1 MADNQEKIDQLSRQL
16 EHLLQRQQAFSDEI
30 NELRK
35 ALSRLKAFEDGKPA
49 QKEEIPTTPQPTDN
63 APEVDTPV
71 VPQAQVIT
79 SHGKDFIG
87 EQPTTV
93 RKPSK
98 RNARSNWEKFIG
110 ENLINKIGI
119 IITIIGVAI
128 GAKYSIEHNLISP
141 LTRIVLGYAS
151 GLALLGFGIRLKS
164 NYENYSSVLVSGAMT
179 IMYFIS
185 YAAYDF
191 YELIPQG
198 IAFTLMVVFTAFT
211 ITAALNYNKQ
221 IIAVLGLVG
230 AYAVPF
236 LLSDGS
242 GKVAVL
248 YSYMVIL
255 NCGVMIIAF
264 KKYWKPLFFSAFVL
278 TWLIYVPWVVISYE
292 AEQHFALALLFLFLF
307 FLIFYVT
314 FIAYKMIGKE
324 KFSAFDVL
332 LVMSNS
338 FIFYGIGYGLISG
351 QEQGNAYLGLFTL
364 GNALIHFVVSVLFFR
379 QKHPEKNIFYMI
391 AGLVLVFIT
400 IAVPVQLDGNWVS
413 LLWAFEAALLFW
425 IGRTKGVAMYERLAY
440 PLVVLSFF
448 SLVHDWILAP
458 GVSFGNPDELR
469 VTPLLNINFFTS
481 MAVAAALGMV
491 TYLDRSS
498 KYRTTGIPRN
508 VLASIFSVVTPVL
521 LGIVLYFA
529 FAIEIDTYWEQLYA
543 DSRLIL
549 QDDQTSYNGWVHN
562 SDLKR
567 YNTIWLLNY
576 SLIFLGAM
584 SLFNITKIGN
594 RLMGIVNLV
603 LNMLALLVF
612 LTLGL
617 YVLSELRE
625 SYLDQTLG
633 EFYKIG
639 PMNMGIRYISF
650 ICTALLLWGC
660 YHYGRQAFMKINFR
674 IPFEF
679 MLHICIIWV
688 ASSELLHW
696 MDFAGA
702 NQSHKLSLSIFW
714 GTYSLLLIVLG
725 IWKKKQYL
733 RIGAIVLFGI
743 TLIKLFLYDIS
754 HLNTISKTIVFVA
767 LGVLLLIISFLYNR
781 FKNSIANE
789 SES

>member
-16 EHLLQRQQAFSDEI
+16 EHLLRRQEAFSGEI
-30 NELRK
+30 DELRK
-35 ALSRLKAFEDGKPA
+35 GLLRLKASEDGKPV
-49 QKEEIPTTPQPTDN
+49 QKEEIPAAPQRTDKT
-63 APEVDTPV
+63 PEVDIPI
-71 VPQAQVIT
+71 VPQAHAAPSSKEDSV
-79 SHGKDFIG
+79 GR
-87 EQPTTV
+87 QPATV
-93 RKPSK
+93 GTPSK

-151 GLALLGFGIRLKS
+151 GLVLLGFGIRLKS

-179 IMYFIS
+179 ILYFIS

-198 IAFTLMVVFTAFT
+198 ITFALMVVFTAFT

-255 NCGVMIIAF
+255 NCGVLIIAF

-292 AEQHFALALLFLFLF
+292 AERHFALALLFLLLF
-307 FLIFYVT
+307 FLIFYIT

-338 FIFYGIGYGLISG
+338 FIFYGIGYGLVSG

-440 PLVVLSFF
+440 PLIVLSFF
-448 SLVHDWILAP
+448 SLVHDWILVP
-458 GVSFGNPDELR
+458 SVSFENPDELR

-481 MAVAAALGMV
+481 MAVAAALGLV

-498 KYRTTGIPRN
+498 KYQTTEIPSN
-508 VLASIFSVVTPVL
+508 VLASMFSVVTPVL

-529 FAIEIDTYWEQLYA
+529 FVIEIDTYWEQLYA

-549 QDDQTSYNGWVHN
+549 QDDQTYNNRIYNW
-562 SDLKR
+562 DLRR

-603 LNMLALLVF
+603 LSMLALLLF

-617 YVLSELRE
+617 YALSELRE

-633 EFYKIG
+633 EFYTVG
-639 PMNMGIRYISF
+639 PMNIGIRYVSF
-650 ICTALLLWGC
+650 VCAAMLLWSC
-660 YHYGRQAFMKINFR
+660 YHYGKQAFMKINFR
-674 IPFEF
+674 VPFEF

-696 MDFAGA
+696 MDLAGA

-725 IWKKKQYL
+725 IWKRKQYL